1 MKPISTLLLLTAFIS
16 AECLLA
22 QSSLPVIKAKSSNV
36 SIRDGRFFY
45 AKNWTLSPEIK
56 PDVYTADRSR
66 KPKWVVFYTDL
77 DSIKTKVKPGSSF
90 DFIVL
95 LNGKD
100 SCYTRI
106 SSAIP
111 PETTS
116 KQLNKTIETIP
127 FTLTDKNAI
136 HVKAVVNERDTLS
149 LHFDVG
155 SFDFRLTQDAILKR
169 TNLLAHQ
176 PDALAGKSKPNFNKM
191 APVRK
196 IQMGTA
202 IWENPSVLST
212 LLTAGGMD
220 GRFGWNLFEGKIV
233 EIDYDLG
240 QLRIHSELPKNLQ
253 GYKKSSLEFL
263 QSFVCMNGVLMANGK
278 KYRGFFLLDTGSDQA
293 MILDS
298 VWVARNHFPKDL
310 PLVKTTVFSDPRGV
324 KYESQTVLCPE
335 LLLKVFSLTNIPTT
349 LLGSKNPVGFEVNY
363 LGNDVLKRYN
373 TVLDFKQDKI
383 YLKPNKNLGAP
394 FREVKG

>member
-1 MKPISTLLLLTAFIS
+1 MKYLLLLTAIIT
-16 AECLLA
+16 AESLFC
-22 QSSLPVIKAKSSNV
+22 QSSLPVIKAKSSEV
-36 SIRDGRFFY
+36 SIRDGQFFY
-45 AKNWTLSPEIK
+45 ANNWTLSPEIK

-66 KPKWVVFYTDL
+66 KPKWVVFYTDS
-77 DSIKTKVKPGSSF
+77 DSIKTKVKPGTTF

-111 PETTS
+111 PETS
-116 KQLNKTIETIP
+116 PNPRKKNIETIP
-127 FTLTDKNAI
+127 FTVTEKNAI
-136 HVKAVVNERDTLS
+136 HVKAIVNERDTLS

-176 PDALAGKSKPNFNKM
+176 PEALAGKSKPNFNKM

-202 IWENPSVLST
+202 IWTDPRVSPT
-212 LLTAGGMD
+212 LLSSESMD

-240 QLRIHSELPKNLQ
+240 QLRIHSELPKNLK

-278 KYRGFFLLDTGSDQA
+278 KYRGFFLMDTGSDQA

-324 KYESQTVLCPE
+324 KYETRTVLCPKME
-335 LLLKVFSLTNIPTT
+335 LNGFALESIPAA
-349 LLGSKNPVGFEVNY
+349 LLGKNNPVRFEVNY

-373 TVLDFKQDKI
+373 ILLDFKQDKI
-383 YLKPNKNLGAP
+383 YLKPNKYLGAP
-394 FREVKG
+394 FRDMKK